1 MKKYLLGTTAIVAAG
16 MLAATGPAQAQ
27 AKKGGRIQIGI
38 SGYMEQWVGVADNDE
53 ANGSVNENTG
63 FDVQSDSEFFFTGRT
78 TLDNGIKVGVRM
90 ELEGNTDGGAANQ
103 TAHDQ
108 IDESWMYV
116 EGSFGRINLGG
127 EDNAAM
133 AMHFQ
138 AFDIGIGNFDAQAK
152 WIQDPTERIG
162 TQGLER
168 GVRFN
173 TIWGRT
179 APTLDD
185 SHADKITYYTPRIE
199 GFQFGVSWI
208 PNFEEDASGS
218 IASVSN
224 GYHDGLAVGANFVR
238 RFDKVRVALS
248 AGYITAKYAPI
259 VDVPTNNPGSPT
271 TWSVGA
277 SISAGPMRFAGSYG
291 SAANTR
297 LDRGT
302 TIGTSTDGEAH
313 SLGAYY
319 RFGKNM
325 VGVTYWHSEVEELV
339 AVDGNS
345 TIDMFTISGR
355 HNLGNGVYLRAT
367 LLYLDIEGED
377 TDGNTNLTGTTGG
390 ARDDNSGWAFVT
402 GVRVSF

>member
-1 MKKYLLGTTAIVAAG
+1 MKNYLLGTTAIVAAG
-16 MLAATGPAQAQ
+16 MLAVTGPAQAQ
-27 AKKGGRIQIGI
+27 AKKGDRIKIGI
-38 SGYMEQWVGVADNDE
+38 SGYMEQWVGVADNDD
-53 ANGSVNENTG
+53 ANAGVNENTG
-63 FDVQSDSEFFFTGRT
+63 VDVQSDSEFYFTGRT

-90 ELEGNTDGGAANQ
+90 ELEGNTDER
-103 TAHDQ
+103 DQ

-152 WIQDPTERIG
+152 WVQDPTERRG
-162 TQGLER
+162 QQGLER
-168 GVRFN
+168 GTRFN
-173 TIWGRT
+173 TMWGRT

-185 SHADKITYYTPRIE
+185 SHAEKITYYTPRME

-218 IASVSN
+218 IASVSS
-224 GYHDGLAVGANFVR
+224 GYHDGIAVGANFVR
-238 RFDKVRVALS
+238 KFDKVRVALS
-248 AGYITAKYAPI
+248 AGYITAEYPPST
-259 VDVPTNNPGSPT
+259 DVPTNNPGSPS

-291 SAANTR
+291 EASNTR
-297 LDRGT
+297 HDAGT
-302 TIGTSTDGEAH
+302 TMGTSTDGEAH

-325 VGVTYWHSEVEELV
+325 VGVTYWHSEVKELI
-339 AVDGNS
+339 AVDGDS
-345 TIDMFTISGR
+345 TMDMFTISGR
-355 HNLGNGVYLRAT
+355 HSLGNGVSLRAT

-377 TDGNTNLTGTTGG
+377 TDGNTNSTGTTGG

-402 GVRVSF
+402 GVRVNF